1 MLSFL
6 SKQRKPGWMAVV
18 SGAEG
23 VTLAHVLRPRGLK
36 PRLSR
41 LETFAVERDVS
52 DALTR
57 LRASGL
63 AGYACT
69 TLLSSGDY
77 VVSSLDD
84 PGVPR
89 EERREALRWAL
100 KDAVPFAVDTACV
113 DVLDVP
119 AGSLGPGRAPGV
131 LAVIADEGAVRRRAA
146 PFEAAKLDLAA
157 IDIPELAQRNV
168 AALLEDENRGLVL
181 LRIDAEGVM
190 LTLTWRGELV
200 AVRRRDDRD
209 IQAVNHGHFPDAET
223 AGERLSLELQRSL
236 DNFDRQY
243 GQIAVSR
250 VVLSMPADSERLL
263 DALRAG
269 SDLPVEPL
277 DLASVLDLSAVPAL
291 RDPREQARHLLAI
304 GAALRDEVAV

>member
-6 SKQRKPGWMAVV
+6 SKQRKPGWLAVV
-18 SGAEG
+18 PCAEG
-23 VTLAHVLRPRGLK
+23 VTLAHVVRPRDAR
-36 PRLSR
+36 PRLLR
-41 LETFAVERDVS
+41 LETFAVERDLA
-52 DALTR
+52 DALAR
-57 LRASGL
+57 LRA
-63 AGYACT
+63 AGWGACACT
-69 TLLSSGDY
+69 TLLPSGEY
-77 VVSSLDD
+77 VLSPLDD

-119 AGSLGPGRAPGV
+119 AGSLGPARAPGV
-131 LAVIADEGAVRRRAA
+131 LAVIAEEAAVRRRAA

-181 LRIDAEGVM
+181 LRIDQGGLM

-209 IQAVNHGHFPDAET
+209 ILTANTGQSPDAE
-223 AGERLSLELQRSL
+223 AVAERLTLELQRSL

-243 GQIAVSR
+243 GQVAVSR
-250 VVLSMPADSERLL
+250 VVLAMHGESAGLL
-263 DALRAG
+263 AALRAG
-269 SDLPVEPL
+269 CEIPVEPL
-277 DLASVLDLSAVPAL
+277 DLSPVLDLDAVPAL

-304 GAALRDEVAV
+304 GAALREEVAA

>member
-89 EERREALRWAL
+89 EERREALR
-100 KDAVPFAVDTACV
+100 
-113 DVLDVP
+113 
-119 AGSLGPGRAPGV
+119 
-131 LAVIADEGAVRRRAA
+131 
-146 PFEAAKLDLAA
+146 
-157 IDIPELAQRNV
+157 
-168 AALLEDENRGLVL
+168 
-181 LRIDAEGVM
+181 
-190 LTLTWRGELV
+190 
-200 AVRRRDDRD
+200 
-209 IQAVNHGHFPDAET
+209 
-223 AGERLSLELQRSL
+223 
-236 DNFDRQY
+236 
-243 GQIAVSR
+243 
-250 VVLSMPADSERLL
+250 
-263 DALRAG
+263 
-269 SDLPVEPL
+269 
-277 DLASVLDLSAVPAL
+277 
-291 RDPREQARHLLAI
+291 
-304 GAALRDEVAV
+304 